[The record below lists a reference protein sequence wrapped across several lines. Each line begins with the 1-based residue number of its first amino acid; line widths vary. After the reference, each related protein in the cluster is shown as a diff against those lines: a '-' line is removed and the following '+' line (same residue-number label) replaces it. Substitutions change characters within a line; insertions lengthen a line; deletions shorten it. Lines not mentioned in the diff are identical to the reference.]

1 MNDEEHLIVD
11 HPSIKAKK
19 VPLGS
24 ASAAGRGLRIL
35 LFGETQSI
43 KTQLCN
49 FIIEK
54 KSVRLPT
61 FYQARPDEHGVWNGK
76 LLTVVKTTEL
86 QSKKVLKEELKS
98 CVNLCPP
105 GPNVLLLLV
114 KPSDFT
120 EKERRTLKATL
131 SLFGEDAFKHSMVIL
146 TNEEKDSSFTL
157 NSLIRECE
165 GRQYNLAE
173 NNHQKLMVKIEDI
186 VNENKG
192 AFLTITEDDQVLK
205 SEPTLPCINL
215 VLCGRRGAGKTSAAK
230 AILGQTELHSASKI
244 SESVKNQGEV
254 SGRWV
259 SVVVLPALYGR
270 SEREVMEESFRCVSL
285 CDPEGV
291 HAFILVLPVG
301 PLTDED
307 KGELQTIQDT
317 FTFRVNNNTMVLFT
331 AESDPSHPPVVKF
344 LTGDRDIQLLIQT
357 CRGRNVVVNSS
368 DRKQFSTV
376 IDYVDEMRQQ
386 CYTTKTL
393 AETYKDKVIQQQKI
407 ITGLKAQRSNQTP
420 EEVFI
425 GEEERQSSACL
436 RIVLLG
442 KTGCGK
448 SFSGNTILGGNYF
461 EAKPSQHSVT
471 KRCQKAQGIVDGR
484 PVAVVDTPGLFDNS
498 LNQEEVQEE
507 MVKCISLLAPGPHVF
522 LLVMQIGR
530 LTPEEKETLKLI
542 KESFGKKSENF
553 TLVLFTHGDKLEGH
567 HKSIEEFIEKDC
579 DESFKKLI
587 ADCGGRYHLF
597 ENYNSQSRTQVTE
610 LITKIDA
617 MVQENRGRCFTNDML
632 LEAEAAI
639 RKEMKKILKE
649 KEEEMKKRIEEL
661 LRRHNKEKE
670 DMERNMTEVK
680 SKTEQQIKEKDI
692 KIKEIEKRLKMAE
705 DEKVKDR
712 ARRQEEESKLKLERE
727 AWEKKWKKSKAEV
740 GFQRKKSVLM
750 KHEAWDKEMKTLK
763 EKHKQEDVQRQ
774 EEETRLRREYEQL
787 KQDYQRQKQED
798 HIRKEKEAKYKE
810 ELEEKYKKEVER
822 LRETYEE
829 EARKKA
835 EEFNEFK
842 EKYNQE
848 FASQRQ
854 KHEKQLKKRDSKY
867 DLLKALK
874 EHNEK
879 QSRTKHHKQMVD
891 LVKCVTRKKE
901 HLRTIK
907 EMLTR
912 HEEQMKKVKNP
923 QEREN
928 LQKIHEREIDELVQH
943 LLDHED
949 PKRTCSIS

>member
-1 MNDEEHLIVD
+1 MSVQ
-11 HPSIKAKK
+11 AKT
-19 VPLGS
+19 S
-24 ASAAGRGLRIL
+24 
-35 LFGETQSI
+35 
-43 KTQLCN
+43 
-49 FIIEK
+49 
-54 KSVRLPT
+54 PT
-61 FYQARPDEHGVWNGK
+61 FTLLDSDCINRLYETSERSDAAAPGKAFSHAAATYGRPDEHGVWNGK
-76 LLTVVKTTEL
+76 PLTVVKTPEL
-86 QSKKVLKEELKS
+86 QSEKFLKEKLKS

-120 EKERRTLKATL
+120 EKEQQTLKATL

-157 NSLIRECE
+157 NSLIKECE

-186 VNENKG
+186 VNGNKG
-192 AFLTITEDDQVLK
+192 TFLTITEGGQVLK

-215 VLCGRRGAGKTSAAK
+215 VLCGRSGAGKTSAAK

-259 SVVVLPALYGR
+259 SVVELPALYGR
-270 SEREVMEESFRCVSL
+270 SDRDVIDESFRCVSL

-317 FTFRVNNNTMVLFT
+317 FSFRVNNNNTMVLFT
-331 AESDPSHPPVVKF
+331 AESDHSHPPVVKF
-344 LTGDRDIQLLIQT
+344 LEEDKDIQKLIQSYG
-357 CRGRNVVVNSS
+357 GRHVVVNSI
-368 DRKQFSTV
+368 DRMQFSTV
-376 IDYVDEMRQQ
+376 IDYVEKMRPRR
-386 CYTTKTL
+386 YTTKTL
-393 AETYKDKVIQQQKI
+393 AHSYKEKVIQQQKS
-407 ITGLKAQRSNQTP
+407 ITGLKARLSNHTP
-420 EEVFI
+420 QVFMGRRHHI
-425 GEEERQSSACL
+425 KRASERQSSACL
-436 RIVLLG
+436 KIVLLG

-461 EAKPSQHSVT
+461 EAKPSQYSVT

-498 LNQEEVQEE
+498 LTQEEVQEE

-530 LTPEEKETLKLI
+530 FTPEEKETLNLI
-542 KESFGKKSENF
+542 KDGFGKKSENF
-553 TLVLFTHGDKLEGH
+553 TFILFTHGDKLEHH
-567 HKSIEEFIEKDC
+567 HKSIKEFIEEDC

-597 ENYNSQSRTQVTE
+597 ENYNSQNHTQVTE

-617 MVQENRGRCFTNDML
+617 MVQENGSRCFTNDML

-639 RKEMKKILKE
+639 RKEMKKIMKE
-649 KEEEMKKRIEEL
+649 KDEEMQKRIEEL

-670 DMERNMTEVK
+670 YMERNLTEVK

-705 DEKVKDR
+705 DEKVKDQ
-712 ARRQEEESKLKLERE
+712 ARRQEEENKLKLERE
-727 AWEKKWKKSKAEV
+727 AWEKKSKAEV
-740 GFQRKKSVLM
+740 GLKKHKSVQ
-750 KHEAWDKEMKTLK
+750 KTNEAWDKKMEALK
-763 EKHKQEDVQRQ
+763 EKHKQEYLQRQ

-798 HIRKEKEAKYKE
+798 CIRKEKEAKYKE

-835 EEFNEFK
+835 EEFNEFE
-842 EKYNQE
+842 EKIRKE
-848 FASQRQ
+848 FAAQRQ
-854 KHEKQLKKRDSKY
+854 KHETQLKERDSKY

-874 EHNEK
+874 ELSEK
-879 QSRTKHHKQMVD
+879 ESREKHHKQIVD
-891 LVKCVTRKKE
+891 LVKCATKKKE

-912 HEEQMKKVKNP
+912 HEEQMKREINA
-923 QEREN
+923 QEMES
-928 LQKIHEREIDELVQH
+928 LQKIQEQEIDKLVQD

-949 PKRTCSIS
+949 PKCPCSIS